1 MAAMQ
6 VYLVG
11 GAVRDELLGR
21 QPAERDWVVVG
32 ASAEQMQRLGFRP
45 VGRDFPVFLHPDTNE
60 EYALARVERKT
71 APGYRGFET
80 RAAPE
85 VTLEQDLQRRDLTI
99 NAMARS
105 ETGLLIDPY
114 GGRADLDARLLRHVS
129 PAFVEDPVRILRV
142 ARFAARFASLGFH
155 VAPETQALMRA
166 MVENGEI
173 AALVPERVWRE
184 MERALAGESAPEAVL
199 RHAAGSLGALH
210 AILPELEWLASD
222 RTAPG
227 SARHLKPPGLRTP
240 RCSELAGA
248 GPERVRACCQRLRVP
263 TLVRDLALLCAR
275 LAPRVAQATRL
286 DAPALLELLESADAL
301 RRPERFSE
309 LLLRLRGAFGLPGRD
324 RVAAAG
330 TQRGR
335 RRRTA
340 ARAAR
345 RAGRPW
351 YCAGAARRAAA
362 AAGAAASG
370 SQRWTQ
376 ILVAKTLQP
385 AIEPARQRDR
395 LEMLTHLLGQQQLPG
410 LGRQPRPL
418 HSVGR
423 RGEQSLDTA
432 AEQESG
438 LGAVA

>member
-1 MAAMQ
+1 MQ

-184 MERALAGESAPEAVL
+184 MERALAESAPEAFFDTL
-199 RHAAGSLGALH
+199 QACGALH

-222 RTAPG
+222 RTA
-227 SARHLKPPGLRTP
+227 LRVAVTLSP
-240 RCSELAGA
+240 LVSVRLAALLAGA

-263 TLVRDLALLCAR
+263 TPARDLALLCAR

-309 LLLRLRGAFGLPGRD
+309 LLLACEARSD
-324 RVAAAG
+324 RQAETAWLQRARSAAAG
-330 TQRGR
+330 VALPREQLDALDGPGIARVL
-335 RRRTA
+335 
-340 ARAAR
+340 RAAR
-345 RAGRPW
+345 LQRLALLRP
-351 YCAGAARRAAA
+351 G
-362 AAGAAASG
+362 
-370 SQRWTQ
+370 
-376 ILVAKTLQP
+376 
-385 AIEPARQRDR
+385 
-395 LEMLTHLLGQQQLPG
+395 
-410 LGRQPRPL
+410 
-418 HSVGR
+418 HS
-423 RGEQSLDTA
+423 A
-432 AEQESG
+432 
-438 LGAVA
+438 